1 MTIVIRIALA
11 ILFLNELIVGA
22 WNQFFPR
29 SFYDTF
35 PTVDLTPPFSEH
47 YARDFGGA
55 TLGIAVLLGI
65 ALVTAKASWILP
77 ATIAYTVFSIPHFV
91 FHAARLEHDARRGR
105 VPADRQ
111 RGCRPARPSR
121 PRAHAAAR
129 SPQPAFC
136 TRTLTSNATM
146 TVLNPNAMRLFS
158 DTMLRIGVLVMV
170 TSAVENVVPTCTAR

>member
-1 MTIVIRIALA
+1 MTLTIRIALA

-65 ALVTAKASWILP
+65 ALITAKASWILP

-91 FHAARLEHDARRGR
+91 FHAAHLEHTTPGEAVFLLIGNAVVALLGLLALALTLLR
-105 VPADRQ
+105 DRLSP
-111 RGCRPARPSR
+111 RYAPERSR
-121 PRAHAAAR
+121 ATPR
-129 SPQPAFC
+129 
-136 TRTLTSNATM
+136 
-146 TVLNPNAMRLFS
+146 
-158 DTMLRIGVLVMV
+158 
-170 TSAVENVVPTCTAR
+170 